1 MPPEEPGDGKY
12 GHLIVNKDGTIVG
25 VKEGFREDGTKLTE
39 PPKWVFEKKGQDPS
53 LPNQDP
59 RATVKVENVDP
70 EGSESYY
77 SYYSEEADQVPELA
91 VNNLQNESNI
101 NVSAT

>member
-39 PPKWVFEKKGQDPS
+39 PPKWVFEKKGQDPA
-53 LPNQDP
+53 L
-59 RATVKVENVDP
+59 K
-70 EGSESYY
+70 
-77 SYYSEEADQVPELA
+77 
-91 VNNLQNESNI
+91 
-101 NVSAT
+101 